1 MADTIPGFLKTLTEW
16 VVSVSQW
23 FDGWDIT
30 LLVPALI
37 ILTVIAG
44 VTGRAAVG
52 PRLWM
57 QLVWGT
63 VTVIFG
69 LIEVAIIWTI
79 IARYLPVADMGTLIQ
94 NMLAA
99 RYRVS
104 GGTVPLDKTVGLEK
118 LGVKVPTLTL
128 TME

>member
-23 FDGWDIT
+23 FEGWDIT

-79 IARYLPVADMGTLIQ
+79 IARYLPRTW
-94 NMLAA
+94 A
-99 RYRVS
+99 RSSRTCYNASRCS
-104 GGTVPLDKTVGLEK
+104 LPSKRRNGPAR
-118 LGVKVPTLTL
+118 
-128 TME
+128 

>member
-1 MADTIPGFLKTLTEW
+1 MGDTIPGFLKTLTEW

-23 FDGWDIT
+23 FEGWDIT

-69 LIEVAIIWTI
+69 LI
-79 IARYLPVADMGTLIQ
+79 
-94 NMLAA
+94 
-99 RYRVS
+99 
-104 GGTVPLDKTVGLEK
+104 
-118 LGVKVPTLTL
+118 
-128 TME
+128 